1 MSRSAPTKIE
11 AVLLYYAIGQIDE
24 PSELGEWLAS
34 FSRECLVGRVRVS
47 REGVNAT
54 LGGPMAALEAHMLRA
69 RRERRDVFAET
80 EFNLTRVGDEETA
93 RVRDA
98 SLRRETGFD
107 AYRWRVVEEI
117 VTFGR
122 APATKAT
129 SIRRLKRDAW
139 DAALAKPESVVIDV
153 RNGYESAIGR
163 FEGAATVLAPDI
175 RSTSDFA
182 SWLESAPIPDGAPVL
197 AYCTGGV
204 RCERAAEL
212 IAARTNS
219 AEVAML
225 DGGVVRYLE
234 QVERDGDDGLFCG
247 RLFVFDPRVSVRARK
262 PVGSETAAA
271 ASACAA
277 CGSGPVHDYC
287 SDRRTRR
294 ARCETCRLLLLV
306 CDRCSTTTGGETGRR
321 RRPLA
326 CTSCAARRR

>member
-93 RVRDA
+93 RA
-98 SLRRETGFD
+98 RRVV
-107 AYRWRVVEEI
+107 AWRVVEEI

-247 RLFVFDPRVSVRARK
+247 RLFVFDPRVSVRAEARRQRDCRRRERVCCLR
-262 PVGSETAAA
+262 VG
-271 ASACAA
+271 
-277 CGSGPVHDYC
+277 P
-287 SDRRTRR
+287 RP
-294 ARCETCRLLLLV
+294 RLLQRPPHAPRALRNVPPPPPRLRSV
-306 CDRCSTTTGGETGRR
+306 LYNYRR
-321 RRPLA
+321 RDWSPPPPLGVHLL
-326 CTSCAARRR
+326 RGQEKIDR